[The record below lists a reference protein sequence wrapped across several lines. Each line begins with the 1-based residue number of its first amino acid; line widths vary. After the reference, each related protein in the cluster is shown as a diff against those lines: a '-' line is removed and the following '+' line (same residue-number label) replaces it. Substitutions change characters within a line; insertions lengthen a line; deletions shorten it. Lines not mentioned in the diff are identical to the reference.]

1 MLADGKY
8 AKSALEALTSLDKN
22 RDGVIDAKDD
32 VYSKLRIWKDENG
45 NGISEAGELKS
56 LADYNITSI
65 NINDVKDENVDING
79 STLEKTISFERQE
92 KIVENNVEK
101 TVTSKGKIG
110 EFLLERDI
118 IDSIDEDI
126 LSTIPKDDAQSQAI
140 IEKIK
145 KLPNI
150 RSY

>member
-8 AKSALEALTSLDKN
+8 ARSAIEALTSLDKN
-22 RDGVIDAKDD
+22 KDGVIDAKDE
-32 VYSKLRIWKDENG
+32 VYSKLRIWRDENG

-92 KIVENNVEK
+92 KIME
-101 TVTSKGKIG
+101 SAPPRGRAAG
-110 EFLLERDI
+110 GRFC
-118 IDSIDEDI
+118 
-126 LSTIPKDDAQSQAI
+126 
-140 IEKIK
+140 
-145 KLPNI
+145 
-150 RSY
+150 RSCGGS